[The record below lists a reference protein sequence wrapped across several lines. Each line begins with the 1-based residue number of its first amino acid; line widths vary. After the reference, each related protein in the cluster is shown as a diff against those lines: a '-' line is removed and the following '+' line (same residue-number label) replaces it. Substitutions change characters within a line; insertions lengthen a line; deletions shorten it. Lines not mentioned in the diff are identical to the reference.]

1 MGAQLRVYRQKI
13 KSAQTTKKITRAM
26 ELIAASR
33 IQKAQAR
40 VTASTPY
47 SRAITRAVSAVATY
61 SNVDHVLTTEPETI
75 ERAAVVILTSDRGL
89 AGAFNSQVLREA
101 EQLAE
106 LLRSQGKDVV
116 YFLVGRKAVGYFQ
129 FRRRASERQ
138 WTGSTENPEF
148 ELAKEIADAVL
159 EVFLRDAADGGV
171 DEIHVV
177 YNRFVSMMT
186 QTPEVVRLLPL
197 EVVEGVEEP
206 DATVQPLYEFEPD
219 VETVLDALLPVYIES
234 RIFNA
239 LLQSAAAKHAA
250 TQKAMK
256 SASDNADKL
265 ITDYTRLA
273 NNARQAE
280 ITQQISE
287 IVGGA
292 DALVAEVSNPRRR
305 ERRMTDTATAPVAE
319 ATGGAVGRIARVT
332 GPVVDIEFPHD
343 SIPEI
348 YNALKTDITIEGVTT
363 TITLEV
369 AQHLGD
375 DLVRAIALKP
385 TDGLVR
391 GQEVIDTGEAIS
403 VPVGDVTKGKV
414 FNVIGEVLNGEPG
427 EQHRDHR
434 ALADPPQAPGLRPAR
449 VEDAALRDRHQ
460 GHRPP
465 HPVRAGWQDRP
476 LRRCRRRQDR
486 PHPGD
491 DPARRA
497 GPRWCV
503 GVRRCR
509 RAHP

>member
-13 KSAQTTKKITRAM
+13 RSAQTTKKITKAM

-40 VTASTPY
+40 VRASTPY

-61 SNVDHVLTTEPETI
+61 SNVDHVLTTEPETV

-101 EQLAE
+101 EELSE
-106 LLRSQGKDVV
+106 LLRSQGKEVV

-138 WTGSTENPEF
+138 WTGSSENPEF

-186 QTPEVVRLLPL
+186 QTPEIVRLLPL

-219 VETVLDALLPVYIES
+219 VETVLDSLLPVYIES

-256 SASDNADKL
+256 SASDNADTL

-273 NNARQAE
+273 NEARQAE
-280 ITQQISE
+280 ITQQIAE

-292 DALVAEVSNPRRR
+292 DALVA
-305 ERRMTDTATAPVAE
+305 
-319 ATGGAVGRIARVT
+319 
-332 GPVVDIEFPHD
+332 
-343 SIPEI
+343 
-348 YNALKTDITIEGVTT
+348 K
-363 TITLEV
+363 
-369 AQHLGD
+369 
-375 DLVRAIALKP
+375 K
-385 TDGLVR
+385 
-391 GQEVIDTGEAIS
+391 
-403 VPVGDVTKGKV
+403 
-414 FNVIGEVLNGEPG
+414 
-427 EQHRDHR
+427 
-434 ALADPPQAPGLRPAR
+434 
-449 VEDAALRDRHQ
+449 
-460 GHRPP
+460 
-465 HPVRAGWQDRP
+465 
-476 LRRCRRRQDR
+476 
-486 PHPGD
+486 
-491 DPARRA
+491 
-497 GPRWCV
+497 
-503 GVRRCR
+503 
-509 RAHP
+509 